1 MDFARDGR
9 RVMKGTAL
17 MCEIFLKELT
27 NALGFV
33 NVSLLHSN
41 QLLWIDLAEDRDRW
55 KAL

>member
-41 QLLWIDLAEDRDRW
+41 QRLWIDLAEDRDRW